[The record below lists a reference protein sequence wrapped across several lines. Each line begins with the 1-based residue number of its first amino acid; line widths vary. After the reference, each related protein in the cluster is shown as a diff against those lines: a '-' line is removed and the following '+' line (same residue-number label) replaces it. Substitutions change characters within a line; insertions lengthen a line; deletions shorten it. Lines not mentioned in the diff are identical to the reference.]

1 MSHASGSAGRKMVPG
16 ALLLELLIA
25 LTIFVAAGLTVLA
38 VIRQSV
44 GDARAVDLQLRAQDL
59 VFSAA
64 ARIASGV
71 STPEQEHGPVPVWSD
86 DEANGGFDD
95 RPPPSSGWSIRVETS
110 RSGFGDAGLIRIS
123 ALRGEG
129 EERQAVAIA
138 STVLIARTGR
148 VREDDALPE
157 DETFRAIDRIQE
169 RTAQ

>member
-1 MSHASGSAGRKMVPG
+1 MIHGCQSAGRRTARG

-25 LTIFVAAGLTVLA
+25 LAIFVAAGLTVLA

-59 VFSAA
+59 VYSSA
-64 ARIASGV
+64 ARIAAGI

-86 DEANGGFDD
+86 DASGEGFDD
-95 RPPPSSGWSIRVETS
+95 RPPAASGWSIRVETS
-110 RSGFGDAGLIRIS
+110 RSGFGDASLIRIS

-129 EERQAVAIA
+129 EESMAVAMA

-148 VREDDALPE
+148 VMEDDELPE
-157 DETFRAIDRIQE
+157 DETYRAIDRIQE
-169 RTAQ
+169 RAPL